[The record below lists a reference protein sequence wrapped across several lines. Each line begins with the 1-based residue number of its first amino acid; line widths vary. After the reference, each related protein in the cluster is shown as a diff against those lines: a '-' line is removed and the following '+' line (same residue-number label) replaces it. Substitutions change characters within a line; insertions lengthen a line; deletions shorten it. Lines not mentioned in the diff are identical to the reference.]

1 MQPKAD
7 TGKSPMTAI
16 QPTENVAK
24 IVLEHPGAARVMQR
38 FGIDFCCRGETP
50 LETVCKDQSLNQAEV
65 VAALEAVIA
74 DRSGGTDIDPR
85 TLSTLALIGRIVDR
99 HHSYLRTA
107 LPFVVGLAQKVH
119 RVHAS
124 HTPWLKELEE
134 IVIDLKADLDPHLD
148 FEEQELFPSL
158 LSPSAKDKAA
168 PDFSNIQEEHLAV
181 GELLRRM
188 RVLTDGF
195 VAPSQ
200 ACGSWRTL
208 YAELEALEGD
218 ILVHVH
224 MENHVLMPRFAQA

>member
-1 MQPKAD
+1 
-7 TGKSPMTAI
+7 MTTI
-16 QPTENVAK
+16 QPTETVAK
-24 IVLEHPGAARVMQR
+24 IVLDHPGAARIMQR

-50 LETVCKDQSLNQAEV
+50 LESVCKDQSLDQAEV
-65 VAALEAVIA
+65 VSALEAVINE
-74 DRSGGTDIDPR
+74 RGGSSDADPR
-85 TLSTLALIGRIVDR
+85 ALSTLALIGRIVDR

-107 LPFVVGLAQKVH
+107 LPFVLGLAQKVH
-119 RVHAS
+119 RVHAG

-134 IVIDLKADLDPHLD
+134 IVVALKADLEPHLD

-158 LSPSAKDKAA
+158 LSPAAKEKAA
-168 PDFSNIQEEHLAV
+168 PDFSTIQEEHLAV

-188 RVLTDGF
+188 RALTDGF

-224 MENHVLMPRFAQA
+224 MENHVLMPRFA